1 MKWLWFDAVHLFK
14 LSAPQ
19 KSHCFTL
26 HFKPWPLNHLAYHIW
41 SQLKYDAS
49 SIPYR
54 GNSQYLSA
62 PFPSPC
68 SAALLRMHLLGTSA
82 PSPQPHPL
90 QGWVCSVLQQGGY
103 EQEKHH
109 SSDLPILS
117 VEAPILLLR
126 LYQFDFQVQVI
137 SKMLPAYS
145 TMHYQNTSP
154 SYHDMLPILVDFLVY
169 PKHLSLDLYHMTSSS
184 RSYIGWFWN
193 GEWAGRFNW
202 VLLQFLWLP
211 LWYAFG
217 SGSPKGQQEMTFSS
231 CWSGEGGIGLLPR
244 TGSCRERQS
253 TWF

>member
-1 MKWLWFDAVHLFK
+1 
-14 LSAPQ
+14 
-19 KSHCFTL
+19 
-26 HFKPWPLNHLAYHIW
+26 
-41 SQLKYDAS
+41 
-49 SIPYR
+49 
-54 GNSQYLSA
+54 
-62 PFPSPC
+62 
-68 SAALLRMHLLGTSA
+68 MHLLGTSA

-103 EQEKHH
+103 EQGKHH

-117 VEAPILLLR
+117 VEAPIPLLS
-126 LYQFDFQVQVI
+126 LYQFDFQVQVT
-137 SKMLPAYS
+137 SKKHLWS
-145 TMHYQNTSP
+145 GNSSP
-154 SYHDMLPILVDFLVY
+154 SYHYMLPILVDYLVY
-169 PKHLSLDLYHMTSSS
+169 PKRLSLDLYHMTSSS

-217 SGSPKGQQEMTFSS
+217 SGSPKGDFQQEMTLSC